1 MSASTAI
8 RQLFL
13 EARGSYSIHDAA
25 KLLGTSADAVESWID
40 VGELEASGGAIPWSE
55 VASFAL
61 DFWSQELVEEALGAD
76 LANAIPELLRLSDL
90 EVRLPRMQVITLER
104 LAALDG
110 ETVSAVLARELRD
123 LVSVHS
129 EWLSLE
135 VTGFA
140 EAMAWPERSEA
151 IQ

>member
-1 MSASTAI
+1 MDTSARI
-8 RQLFL
+8 RSLFFS
-13 EARGSYSIHDAA
+13 ARVSYSIRDVAS
-25 KLLGTSADAVESWID
+25 LLELSADDVQSWIN
-40 VGELEASGGAIPWSE
+40 VGELEASGGSILWSE
-55 VASFAL
+55 VVSFAL
-61 DFWSQELVEEALGAD
+61 DFWSQEVVEEALGAD

-110 ETVSAVLARELRD
+110 ETVNAVLARELRD

-135 VTGFA
+135 VAGFA
-140 EAMAWPERSEA
+140 EAMAWPEMSEA